1 MNGGGLANKLTMK
14 LVLHILKSQAS
25 LFNCNKWKNYKRE
38 TNGSQIDIYYE
49 KNSITKTFYVSM
61 IKICI

>member
-1 MNGGGLANKLTMK
+1 MDLETMNGGGLANKLTMK

-38 TNGSQIDIYYE
+38 TNGSLIDIYYE
-49 KNSITKTFYVSM
+49 
-61 IKICI
+61 